1 MSGNN
6 CIYFCEGSCDEV
18 FIKALKEKPE
28 LITPGKT
35 KVLNVIST
43 YIPRSVLM
51 TVKPGTTV
59 VFVFDTDVPITEKL
73 RKNIEYIK
81 TYCGKSKLVFLPQVQ
96 NLEDEIVRA
105 TDAERITDITQS
117 RSLSNFKTAFCRI
130 SNPRAVLTK
139 HQLDVMKLWTTEPP
153 EVFAF
158 LPQNSGS
165 IKV

>member
-51 TVKPGTTV
+51 TVKPGT
-59 VFVFDTDVPITEKL
+59 
-73 RKNIEYIK
+73 N
-81 TYCGKSKLVFLPQVQ
+81 
-96 NLEDEIVRA
+96 
-105 TDAERITDITQS
+105 ITQGIK
-117 RSLSNFKTAFCRI
+117 LSEQYGEL
-130 SNPRAVLTK
+130 LTK
-139 HQLDVMKLWTTEPP
+139 TT
-153 EVFAF
+153 
-158 LPQNSGS
+158 QSYTCTRRR
-165 IKV
+165 

>member
-1 MSGNN
+1 MFVYKKLTLVSDKG
-6 CIYFCEGSCDEV
+6 
-18 FIKALKEKPE
+18 IKL
-28 LITPGKT
+28 
-35 KVLNVIST
+35 VIF
-43 YIPRSVLM
+43 RSN
-51 TVKPGTTV
+51 TV

-96 NLEDEIVRA
+96 NLEDEIIRA

-139 HQLDVMKLWTTEPP
+139 HQLDVMKLWTTDPP

-165 IKV
+165 VKV

>member
-59 VFVFDTDVPITEKL
+59 VFVCDTDVPITEKL

-96 NLEDEIVRA
+96 NLEDEIIRA
-105 TDAERITDITQS
+105 TDA
-117 RSLSNFKTAFCRI
+117 
-130 SNPRAVLTK
+130 
-139 HQLDVMKLWTTEPP
+139 
-153 EVFAF
+153 
-158 LPQNSGS
+158 
-165 IKV
+165 